1 MKNQRTYG
9 VKYLVIVE
17 QNLLSIT
24 LTKDHNFVP
33 GNCFRKQAEAF
44 ESLSRDLS
52 AIERRSKS
60 MTSTILHGGLNSW
73 IPGKYAYEGKS
84 SMSRGSISLKFC
96 ALKLCITVAV
106 CDPGEVLLPRSV
118 ALLQMDSLDVEL
130 SVNQGDLE
138 ELALNINSI
147 VLRQHATRMKLLQC
161 KGGEELDLASCPA
174 LKLLISAEGLESEV
188 HISLPSTQVWLHFS
202 AWSEVAPLLAAI
214 MKPSP
219 TPAVMNNL
227 ISQDM
232 SRQHDS
238 LPISLSKSLPK
249 AELLVLQDAD
259 IYCSSPQR
267 QEPQSGIAMSSFSV
281 QSGSKI
287 PLSKIPQPT
296 SATVLVKVGT
306 FRLGFIMLDCSGDAH
321 KIKEVDECG
330 KASASEKPV
339 PGKLLSCTLAL
350 RVDEFRVNKDGTWSL
365 VAGITQGE
373 GNAVENFED
382 HDPLKELWFQATEI
396 GVVMDGSLQQS
407 PRMKFDM
414 RVHAECINAWC
425 SNPIL
430 RFFHK
435 FTFEELESGPS
446 PSLDVEGKVK
456 MSLQQASFLLSDG
469 RVSHSKDF
477 ISHGLLSKTFNQ
489 CPCNL

>member
-1 MKNQRTYG
+1 
-9 VKYLVIVE
+9 
-17 QNLLSIT
+17 
-24 LTKDHNFVP
+24 
-33 GNCFRKQAEAF
+33 
-44 ESLSRDLS
+44 
-52 AIERRSKS
+52 
-60 MTSTILHGGLNSW
+60 
-73 IPGKYAYEGKS
+73 
-84 SMSRGSISLKFC
+84 
-96 ALKLCITVAV
+96 
-106 CDPGEVLLPRSV
+106 
-118 ALLQMDSLDVEL
+118 
-130 SVNQGDLE
+130 
-138 ELALNINSI
+138 
-147 VLRQHATRMKLLQC
+147 
-161 KGGEELDLASCPA
+161 
-174 LKLLISAEGLESEV
+174 
-188 HISLPSTQVWLHFS
+188 
-202 AWSEVAPLLAAI
+202 

-219 TPAVMNNL
+219 TPAVMNNF

-259 IYCSSPQR
+259 MSYSSPQR

-281 QSGSKI
+281 QSGSEI
-287 PLSKIPQPT
+287 PLSKFPQPT

-306 FRLGFIMLDCSGDAH
+306 FRLGFIMLDCSGEAH
-321 KIKEVDECG
+321 KINEVDECG
-330 KASASEKPV
+330 GASALEKPV

-365 VAGITQGE
+365 AAGITQGE

-382 HDPLKELWFQATEI
+382 HDPFKELWFQATEI

-446 PSLDVEGKVK
+446 PTLDVEGKVK

-469 RVSHSKDF
+469 RVSHSKDS
-477 ISHGLLSKTFNQ
+477 ISHGLLEELSKTS
-489 CPCNL
+489 LSMSL